1 MHNTAT
7 TSSNSGFMGRMAHG
21 AHILETEAK
30 WVGMAKGAYDAGR
43 VIYGAAST
51 LAPLAAA
58 LL

>member
-7 TSSNSGFMGRMAHG
+7 TSNSGFMGRMAHG
-21 AHILETEAK
+21 AHILETGAR

-43 VIYGAAST
+43 VIYGAAAAV
-51 LAPLAAA
+51 APLAAA

>member
-1 MHNTAT
+1 
-7 TSSNSGFMGRMAHG
+7 MGRMSHG
-21 AHILETEAK
+21 AHILETGAK

-43 VIYGAAST
+43 VIYGAATT